1 MENTPFIRAVTTTQS
16 DLLENVAIVFE
27 KHAKFNSTL
36 FGTSASIWPYF
47 RYLTKAIEREWS
59 EASLYVRLLSIN
71 GILQ

>member
-36 FGTSASIWPYF
+36 FGTSASI
-47 RYLTKAIEREWS
+47 
-59 EASLYVRLLSIN
+59 
-71 GILQ
+71 